1 MQIQQSSILLD
12 NVRFHAYHGVL
23 PQERTV
29 GNDYLLNAEMVCDI
43 TEAVE
48 SDILSGT
55 VNYAEAYEVIKR
67 EMLIPSNLL
76 EHVAGRIAKALFT
89 SFPSITEVH
98 LTIAKL
104 NPPFGIDGDGAKVK
118 VHFTR

>member
-29 GNDYLLNAEMVCDI
+29 GNDYLLNVEMVCDI